1 MEITGNLAELSL
13 ANLLKRAE
21 EESGGV
27 DEKLRYGF
35 QIGEMNFVYE
45 TSLHCELI
53 KAAQL
58 YSVPNTPTWML
69 GLINL
74 RGGLVPIFDLEK
86 YFNYTPEDDKHKLLL
101 VLGTG
106 EQAVGFQVKH
116 YPELL
121 RNLDSLESLPKL
133 LPKIEEHITAA
144 YQYEEKK
151 IWLELDKDSFFS
163 TLGTQVCD

>member
-1 MEITGNLAELSL
+1 MKITGSLAELSL
-13 ANLLKRAE
+13 ANLLKKAE
-21 EESGGV
+21 EESGGT
-27 DEKLRYGF
+27 DENLRYGF

-45 TSLHCELI
+45 THLHCELI
-53 KAAQL
+53 KAAPL
-58 YSVPNTPTWML
+58 YSVPNTPIWML

-86 YFNYTPEDDKHKLLL
+86 YFNYTPEDNQHKLFL

-121 RNLDSLESLPKL
+121 RNLAPLESLPNKL
-133 LPKIEEHITAA
+133 LPKIKDSIAAA
-144 YQYEEKK
+144 YEGEK

-163 TLGTQVCD
+163 TLGIQVCD